1 MTSFTN
7 VLQFLSELVFLGVQI
22 LVSFAELF
30 YRCIFPKEEKNIAGE
45 VAVVTGGGHGIG
57 LELVRQLSDLGV
69 KVAVWDINKTSADE
83 AIKEVEEKGGTGL
96 ALTVDVAD
104 RESVHQAVARTRH
117 QLGEVTLLFNNA
129 GIMPCKLFLNHSEDD
144 IEKLFSVNVF
154 SQFWTVME
162 FLPRMLSLKKG
173 HIVSISSIAGVTG
186 TPNLVPYCSSKFA
199 VKGLMDALQIELR
212 QTYPDSGIK
221 TTVVHPVTVNTG
233 LALYPKTRFPSLM
246 PILSP
251 EYVASQ
257 TISAMR
263 RDEEYAFVPSHA
275 LPLTVLVKLLPR
287 KAQHLT
293 QEYFDYR
300 VEAH

>member
-104 RESVHQAVARTRH
+104 
-117 QLGEVTLLFNNA
+117 
-129 GIMPCKLFLNHSEDD
+129 SEDD

-263 RDEEYAFVPSHA
+263 RDEEYVFVPSHA